1 MPIAPVP
8 PRENAVPHDQPLISL
23 RSATLVRGGQ
33 PVLQDLT
40 FDIRPG
46 EHIALLGPNGSGKSS
61 FIRLITRQDYPLAR
75 PGGEAAMLMLGQER
89 WDVFEL
95 RAHLGIVSAD
105 LHNAFTS
112 GQGFGR
118 TRGLEAALSGFFSS
132 LGLFDHQQVTEA
144 MRQRAHAALA
154 LVDAG
159 HLAEKRMDTMSTGEA
174 RRVLIARALAPDP
187 GALLLDEP
195 TTGLDL
201 AARHRFLQTL
211 SKLAGLG
218 KTLILVTHHVEE
230 VIPEI
235 ERVILLKQGRVFLD
249 GHKDAVLRSGPVSSL
264 FDLPIQVRR
273 HGGHFAAVS
282 GEVPD
287 GAPA

>member
-1 MPIAPVP
+1 MPLDP
-8 PRENAVPHDQPLISL
+8 PLIAL
-23 RSATLVRGGQ
+23 HSATLARGERQ
-33 PVLQDLT
+33 VLHDLT
-40 FDIRPG
+40 FAIRSG
-46 EHIALLGPNGSGKSS
+46 EHIAILGPNGSGKSS

-75 PGGEAAMLMLGQER
+75 PGGEPSLLMLGRDR

-105 LHNAFTS
+105 LHHAFTQ

-118 TRGLEAALSGFFSS
+118 IRGLEATLSGFFSS

-144 MRQRAHAALA
+144 MRRQAHAALE

-159 HLAEKRMDTMSTGEA
+159 HLADQRMDTMSTGEA

-235 ERVILLKQGRVFLD
+235 ERVILLKDGRVFLD
-249 GHKDAVLRSGPVSSL
+249 GHKEEVLRSGPVSTL
-264 FDLPIQVRR
+264 FGLPIQVQR
-273 HGGHFAAVS
+273 HGQRYSAAS
-282 GEVPD
+282 
-287 GAPA
+287 A

>member
-1 MPIAPVP
+1 VPQAP
-8 PRENAVPHDQPLISL
+8 ALISL
-23 RSATLVRGGQ
+23 RSATLARGGV
-33 PVLQDLT
+33 PVLQDLA
-40 FDIRPG
+40 FEIRPG
-46 EHIALLGPNGSGKSS
+46 EHIAILGPNGSGKSS
-61 FIRLITRQDYPLAR
+61 FIRLVTKQDYPLAR
-75 PGGEAAMLMLGQER
+75 PGGEASMLILGQDR

-95 RAHLGIVSAD
+95 RSHLGIVSAD

-112 GQGFGR
+112 GLGFGR
-118 TRGLEAALSGFFSS
+118 TRGLETALSGFFAS

-144 MRQRAHAALA
+144 MRERAHAALA

-159 HLAEKRMDTMSTGEA
+159 HLAGKRMDTMSTGEA

-201 AARHRFLQTL
+201 AARHRFLETL
-211 SKLAGLG
+211 SKLARLG

-235 ERVILLKQGRVFLD
+235 ERVILLRQGRVFMD
-249 GHKDAVLRSGPVSSL
+249 GRKEEVLSSGPVSSL
-264 FDLPIQVRR
+264 FGLPVQVRR
-273 HGGHFAAVS
+273 HGAHYSAVS
-282 GEVPD
+282 G
-287 GAPA
+287 G

>member
-1 MPIAPVP
+1 LP
-8 PRENAVPHDQPLISL
+8 ENPPLISL
-23 RSATLVRGGQ
+23 RSATLDRGGKA
-33 PVLQDLT
+33 VLHELT
-40 FDIRPG
+40 FEVRTG
-46 EHIALLGPNGSGKSS
+46 EHIAILGPNGSGKSS
-61 FIRLITRQDYPLAR
+61 FIRLITKQDYPLAR
-75 PGGEAAMLMLGQER
+75 PGGAASMLILGQDR

-95 RAHLGIVSAD
+95 RSHLGIVSAD
-105 LHNAFTS
+105 LHYAFTS

-118 TRGLEAALSGFFSS
+118 IRGLEATLSGFFAS
-132 LGLFDHQQVTEA
+132 LGLFNHQQVTDA
-144 MRQRAHAALA
+144 MRERAHAALA
-154 LVDAG
+154 LVDAA
-159 HLAEKRMDTMSTGEA
+159 HLADRPMDTLSTGEA

-249 GHKDAVLRSGPVSSL
+249 GPKGQVLNSDPVSEL
-264 FDLPIQVRR
+264 FGMPIQVRR
-273 HGGHFAAVS
+273 HGAHYSAVS
-282 GEVPD
+282 G
-287 GAPA
+287 